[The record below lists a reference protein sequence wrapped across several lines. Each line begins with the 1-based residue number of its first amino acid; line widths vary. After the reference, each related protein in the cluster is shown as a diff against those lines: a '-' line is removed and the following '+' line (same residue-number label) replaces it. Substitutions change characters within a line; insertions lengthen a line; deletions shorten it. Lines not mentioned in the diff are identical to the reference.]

1 MSPPAHHAF
10 LLTSQSIRTT
20 KATHKKMSTFDDTS
34 AVPVYEK
41 VKRYVTECIHSGE
54 WEAGGRVPSEIEL
67 VEKLG
72 VSKMT
77 VNRAMRELTAAGII
91 VRRQGVGS
99 FVSKSKPQSALLE
112 MRDIAE
118 EIEARGGRHTAETKL
133 LETIVLANP
142 DAETIGMRPGQR
154 VFHSVLLHRENGKP
168 VQLEERWIDAGI
180 FPGYIGVDFSRTTPY
195 RYLRSSVEATEV
207 EHIIHAVMP
216 TTEAR
221 RFLEVPAGEPC
232 LLLFRRTWAGEKLA
246 TSSRFLFPG
255 SSYSLGSR
263 YKTEPLSKR
272 PLTLTLSSPT
282 AKGELSFVAPRPSK
296 FKKRQRL

>member
-1 MSPPAHHAF
+1 
-10 LLTSQSIRTT
+10 
-20 KATHKKMSTFDDTS
+20 MSTFDDTS

-41 VKRYVTECIHSGE
+41 VKRYITGCIHSGE
-54 WEAGGRVPSEIEL
+54 WGAGRRVPSEVEL

-99 FVSKSKPQSALLE
+99 FVSKSKPQSALLQ

-142 DAETIGMRPGQR
+142 DAELVGMRPGQR
-154 VFHSVLLHRENGKP
+154 VFHSVILHRENGKP
-168 VQLEERWIDAGI
+168 VQLEERWIDAGV

-216 TTEAR
+216 NAAAR
-221 RFLEVPAGEPC
+221 RLLEVAAGEPC
-232 LLLFRRTWAGEKLA
+232 LLLFRRTWAGDMLA

-263 YKTEPLSKR
+263 YKAEALDRGSP
-272 PLTLTLSSPT
+272 TLTLSSPIS
-282 AKGELSFVAPRPSK
+282 KDSGEFLFGAARPTKSR
-296 FKKRQRL
+296 KRQRS

>member
-1 MSPPAHHAF
+1 MSI
-10 LLTSQSIRTT
+10 T
-20 KATHKKMSTFDDTS
+20 DDTS

-41 VKRYVTECIHSGE
+41 VKRYITRCIHSGE
-54 WEAGGRVPSEIEL
+54 WGAGRRVPSEIEL
-67 VEKLG
+67 VAQLG

-133 LETIVLANP
+133 LQTIVLANP
-142 DAETIGMRPGQR
+142 DAETVGMRPGQR
-154 VFHSVLLHRENGKP
+154 VFHSVILHRENGKP
-168 VQLEERWIDAGI
+168 VQLEERWIDADV

-216 TTEAR
+216 NPEAR
-221 RFLEVPAGEPC
+221 EFLEVPKGEPC
-232 LLLFRRTWAGEKLA
+232 LLLFRRTWAGDKLA

-263 YKTEPLSKR
+263 YKTEALNRQHP
-272 PLTLTLSSPT
+272 TLTLSSPIVQNPDGSSFGVERP
-282 AKGELSFVAPRPSK
+282 AKPR
-296 FKKRQRL
+296 KRQRS